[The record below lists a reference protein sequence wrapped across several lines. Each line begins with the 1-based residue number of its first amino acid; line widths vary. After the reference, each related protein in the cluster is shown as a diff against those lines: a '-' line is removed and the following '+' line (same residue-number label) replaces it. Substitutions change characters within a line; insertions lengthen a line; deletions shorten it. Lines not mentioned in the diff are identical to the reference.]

1 MPKEIVRRC
10 SCCDKAITPR
20 KGRGRPSLYCEECA
34 PKSKQQKNKLRD
46 IAKANRALA
55 VLDHLTKRHNSL
67 RIRGEID
74 EKVLFA
80 TLYAEIRKNP
90 KCLPTDMRRAL
101 TRYIDP
107 EYRKPKDSIP
117 TFGTYFG
124 RFCNE
129 FRGLRVSNL
138 VKLYPKPEEIKK
150 FIDLEEATKAQ
161 FDGVFPYS
169 PSTEYSAIELL
180 LEGYEIDDSVIE
192 DEDAPITSS
201 EVIAFE
207 NVDRDDPADTNEIQ
221 NAEPEY
227 DDRYTFDE
235 DNIPD
240 PKPPVNGNID
250 PLDFKLAVLK
260 YVNSIWKDRGY
271 RFTYYLTKR
280 MSFSPEDAELYRDAI
295 DAEGSVPAF
304 YAKLEDEFGPI
315 YGVRIDKEE
324 ICNLAA

>member
-1 MPKEIVRRC
+1 MPEEIVRRC
-10 SCCDKAITPR
+10 SCCYKAITPP

-107 EYRKPKDSIP
+107 EFRKPKDWIP

-129 FRGLRVSNL
+129 FRGIRVSNL
-138 VKLYPKPEEIKK
+138 VKLYPKPEEIKE
-150 FIDLEEATKAQ
+150 FIDLEESTKAQ
-161 FDGVFPYS
+161 FGGDFPYS

-180 LEGYEIDDSVIE
+180 MGGYAIDDSVIE
-192 DEDAPITSS
+192 
-201 EVIAFE
+201 
-207 NVDRDDPADTNEIQ
+207 
-221 NAEPEY
+221 
-227 DDRYTFDE
+227 
-235 DNIPD
+235 
-240 PKPPVNGNID
+240 
-250 PLDFKLAVLK
+250 
-260 YVNSIWKDRGY
+260 
-271 RFTYYLTKR
+271 
-280 MSFSPEDAELYRDAI
+280 EDAEDRKSDSLLEAFEIVDYVEPEKENIENAI
-295 DAEGSVPAF
+295 YKIMEKGGIFGMGYPQHIRLHFCKLGYSENEINSALRSLLESGRLEYDFGQYMLPKPVP
-304 YAKLEDEFGPI
+304 KCRRRLT
-315 YGVRIDKEE
+315 
-324 ICNLAA
+324 AA